1 MGSKLK
7 ISIISGSS
15 FIFLIFGKTSIMTV
29 HLIDIGNSKGVMLP
43 KNLIEKYG
51 LDNELEIKPMDNG
64 IFISKKKNAREGW
77 NEQIKKAIASGD
89 KPEKDELE
97 NINSDWDNVEWTWP
111 E

>member
-1 MGSKLK
+1 
-7 ISIISGSS
+7 
-15 FIFLIFGKTSIMTV
+15 MTV

-51 LDNELEIKPMDNG
+51 LDNELDIKPMNDG
-64 IFISKKKNAREGW
+64 IFISKKRNPREGW
-77 NEQIKKAIASGD
+77 NEQIEKAIASGD
-89 KPEKDELE
+89 KPDNDDLE